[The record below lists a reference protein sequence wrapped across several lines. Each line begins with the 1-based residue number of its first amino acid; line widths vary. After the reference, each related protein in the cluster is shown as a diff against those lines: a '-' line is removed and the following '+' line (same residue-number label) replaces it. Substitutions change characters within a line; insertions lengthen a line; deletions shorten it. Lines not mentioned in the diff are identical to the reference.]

1 MYNKIVD
8 GNEAT
13 AVIAYKLS
21 QVLPIYPITPSSPM
35 AEYCSQKKSEGKKN
49 LFNENVKMIEMQSE
63 AGVAGVL
70 HGSLIAHSFASTFTS
85 SQGLLLMIPNM
96 YKISGECLPAVIHVA
111 ARSVSSHA
119 LSIFCDHSD
128 VMATRMCGFV
138 MICSDNVQQC
148 HDMALVAHTLAMKS
162 TIPVMHFFDGFRT
175 SHEFNKVRMFDDE
188 EIRFVIKDYFSKFKN
203 SFKIK
208 QFGTAQNPDVFFQ
221 NREANQNKY
230 SAVKTSLKEIFAD
243 IEKISG
249 RKYDF
254 FEYYGPKNPENII
267 VSMGS
272 SCKTIESYIDK
283 NQNNKSGLIKVRIYR
298 PFEYDEFLSKL
309 PKSVKKITV
318 LDRTKENGAVNPLA
332 LDVSYALSKL
342 SNRNIT
348 LLSGRYGLGGKDF
361 DLNDVNAIV
370 LNMEGKTP
378 KDNFTVG
385 INDDK
390 NFTSLSP
397 CPFNNQNS
405 SFEIKV
411 FGLGSD
417 GSVSASKSTIKILGE
432 KFDKHVQ
439 GYFEYDSKKSG
450 SLTISHLR
458 LSDSPIKEEFLLKNS
473 NVISINNYS
482 FVTRYDCLKGLKK
495 DGIVIINT
503 IFNKDEIG
511 KVLPKSYA
519 QKIKDTNSRLFVIN
533 GQKIASMC
541 NLNSKINLI
550 MQTALFKCA
559 GLLTDKEI
567 VNEITKYINDKLA
580 IKGQAV
586 VENNLKSIR
595 MALNEIQ
602 LVENSSLIGKEY
614 KKVEITDNKFYQDI
628 MKKIANLDGNSI
640 PVSKFEED
648 GSAELGTSQFEKR
661 GIASRIPNWIKE
673 NCIQCGQ
680 CTIACPHS
688 ALRSVL
694 TDKENSDK
702 SFADAIGLKD
712 CYFKILL
719 SPLDCT
725 GCGVCAKTCP
735 ALKKALTMENASD
748 ILDQKLE
755 EYQKS
760 SHISNIKQSLF
771 SPLTAKG
778 LQFNKTLFEFP
789 GACAGCGQTPYLKI
803 LTILNG
809 ANMMIANATGCTSIY
824 CGTYGSCP
832 YNCDEDGNG
841 ILWANSLFED
851 NAEFGLGLKI
861 GGDFSGQKNKK
872 MWIIGGDGWA
882 YDIGFGGLDH
892 ILSSGENVNIL
903 VLDNQTYSN
912 TGGQQ
917 SKATPT
923 GATVKFAEDGK
934 VLRKKNLGQIAL
946 SYKDVYVAQIAL
958 GGNFNQAI
966 KAISEAQEY
975 PGVSLIIAYCPCVN
989 QGFNLEEMILETK
1002 KAVECGFW
1010 PIYRYNPT
1018 THQLTLDG
1026 DMDDKAYFDFLKNER
1041 RFALTVENGKK
1052 DLLEKQKSQAISEYE
1067 TLKNFTNKKD

>member
-96 YKISGECLPAVIHVA
+96 YKISGECLPGVIHVA

-254 FEYYGPKNPENII
+254 FEYYGPKNPEKII

-283 NQNNKSGLIKVRIYR
+283 SQNNKLGLIKVRIYR

-397 CPFNNQNS
+397 CPSNNQNS
-405 SFEIKV
+405 SFEIKD
-411 FGLGSD
+411 F
-417 GSVSASKSTIKILGE
+417 K
-432 KFDKHVQ
+432 Q
-439 GYFEYDSKKSG
+439 G
-450 SLTISHLR
+450 
-458 LSDSPIKEEFLLKNS
+458 
-473 NVISINNYS
+473 
-482 FVTRYDCLKGLKK
+482 
-495 DGIVIINT
+495 
-503 IFNKDEIG
+503 
-511 KVLPKSYA
+511 
-519 QKIKDTNSRLFVIN
+519 
-533 GQKIASMC
+533 
-541 NLNSKINLI
+541 
-550 MQTALFKCA
+550 
-559 GLLTDKEI
+559 
-567 VNEITKYINDKLA
+567 
-580 IKGQAV
+580 
-586 VENNLKSIR
+586 
-595 MALNEIQ
+595 
-602 LVENSSLIGKEY
+602 
-614 KKVEITDNKFYQDI
+614 
-628 MKKIANLDGNSI
+628 
-640 PVSKFEED
+640 
-648 GSAELGTSQFEKR
+648 
-661 GIASRIPNWIKE
+661 
-673 NCIQCGQ
+673 
-680 CTIACPHS
+680 
-688 ALRSVL
+688 
-694 TDKENSDK
+694 
-702 SFADAIGLKD
+702 
-712 CYFKILL
+712 
-719 SPLDCT
+719 
-725 GCGVCAKTCP
+725 
-735 ALKKALTMENASD
+735 
-748 ILDQKLE
+748 
-755 EYQKS
+755 
-760 SHISNIKQSLF
+760 
-771 SPLTAKG
+771 
-778 LQFNKTLFEFP
+778 
-789 GACAGCGQTPYLKI
+789 
-803 LTILNG
+803 
-809 ANMMIANATGCTSIY
+809 
-824 CGTYGSCP
+824 
-832 YNCDEDGNG
+832 
-841 ILWANSLFED
+841 
-851 NAEFGLGLKI
+851 
-861 GGDFSGQKNKK
+861 
-872 MWIIGGDGWA
+872 
-882 YDIGFGGLDH
+882 
-892 ILSSGENVNIL
+892 
-903 VLDNQTYSN
+903 
-912 TGGQQ
+912 
-917 SKATPT
+917 
-923 GATVKFAEDGK
+923 
-934 VLRKKNLGQIAL
+934 
-946 SYKDVYVAQIAL
+946 
-958 GGNFNQAI
+958 
-966 KAISEAQEY
+966 
-975 PGVSLIIAYCPCVN
+975 
-989 QGFNLEEMILETK
+989 
-1002 KAVECGFW
+1002 
-1010 PIYRYNPT
+1010 
-1018 THQLTLDG
+1018 
-1026 DMDDKAYFDFLKNER
+1026 
-1041 RFALTVENGKK
+1041 
-1052 DLLEKQKSQAISEYE
+1052 
-1067 TLKNFTNKKD
+1067 